1 MSNFALTKAS
11 TAALGLL
18 CRTAGT
24 DQLLLIQPARELRA
38 EITVEPIGTADQ
50 RGQIEAVLHLR
61 EQRHSITLQRDD
73 GANAQHLAEWVEA
86 AANGTL
92 DTAAAIPQRNAL
104 LPCCKCGS
112 AAIGYDYA
120 IPGSEFRN
128 GVKCRHSGCQ
138 SVEGAETP
146 EAAHEAWNAIQREDL
161 DEQPD
166 HADDMVNHPPHY
178 TGHPSGVECIE
189 VAELLPFTL
198 GNAFRYVFRHQQ
210 KGGTEDLRKARWYL
224 QRDWS
229 REAGQAIGIGDLQ
242 LARTAAMRIAAHESY
257 VLGGCLVAIASYELA
272 LAIDLLDRL
281 IEAA

>member
-11 TAALGLL
+11 AAALGLL

-146 EAAHEAWNAIQREDL
+146 EAAHEAWNAIQQEEA
-161 DEQPD
+161 DEPAAQQDEPGSD
-166 HADDMVNHPPHY
+166 KDVVSVPRGLLGSACFALANRVDAPN
-178 TGHPSGVECIE
+178 TL
-189 VAELLPFTL
+189 AELR
-198 GNAFRYVFRHQQ
+198 NYAFKRADCPEHQP
-210 KGGTEDLRKARWYL
+210 GRAALTVALATSRKA
-224 QRDWS
+224 
-229 REAGQAIGIGDLQ
+229 
-242 LARTAAMRIAAHESY
+242 
-257 VLGGCLVAIASYELA
+257 
-272 LAIDLLDRL
+272 
-281 IEAA
+281 